1 MSNYEFAGVG
11 HAEAQDRKDE
21 HRTGVP
27 SQGAGTVLLDAPV
40 QTSRQRL
47 SKVHVMNNGEQG
59 ALLRMLHQ
67 GAVKALGL
75 GGRWLTGLSQVGN
88 RVAGRLVHKSIVPG
102 SVVIQEAGALA
113 NIVDSAGD
121 GVLHDVGVPANVRG
135 SINYVTGDIDFTWGG
150 AATEPQLIDLNHTDY
165 TDFTSVAQSATFT
178 AAGAYTET
186 FQTAIGRLVPGFVTL
201 GDGALTFIDDGR
213 GLMLETTGGSEAVQG
228 TVDYATGVITL
239 TGGSA
244 PLNAGAGA
252 VTIGS
257 RYNPFAS
264 LLSKAG
270 GCMLLDLYPSQL
282 PELTTEVWADGIK
295 GESRLGLWGESRSNP
310 QTSLTTQW
318 YHSGED
324 PFRVDAPFSG
334 FPPGGHDNDPTLS

>member
-1 MSNYEFAGVG
+1 MSNYEFGGVG

-21 HRTGVP
+21 YRTGVP

-40 QTSRQRL
+40 QGSRQRL
-47 SKVHVMNNGEQG
+47 SKVHAINNGEQS

-67 GAVKALGL
+67 GATKALAL
-75 GGRWLTGLSQVGN
+75 GGRWLTGLTQAGN

-102 SVVIQEAGALA
+102 SVVIQEAGALVD
-113 NIVDSAGD
+113 IVDAAGD
-121 GVLHDVGVPANVRG
+121 GVLHDVGIPANVRG

-150 AATEPQLIDLNHTDY
+150 APTEPQLIDFNHTDY
-165 TDFTSVAQSATFT
+165 TDFASAAQSLVAT
-178 AAGAYTET
+178 AAGAYTEI
-186 FQTAIGRLVPGFVTL
+186 FQTTIGRLVPGFVTL
-201 GDGALTFIDDGR
+201 TDGALTFIDDGR
-213 GLMLETTGGSEAVQG
+213 GLMLQTNGGVEAVQG

-244 PLNAGAGA
+244 ALSGVADAI
-252 VTIGS
+252 TIGS

-264 LLSKAG
+264 LLARAG

-295 GESRLGLWGESRSNP
+295 GESRLGLWGESRATP
-310 QTSLTTQW
+310 QTNLTTQW
-318 YHSGED
+318 YHAGED
-324 PFRVDAPFSG
+324 PFRVEAPFSG
-334 FPPGGHDNDPTLS
+334 FPPGGHDNDPTLA